1 MWTGSLYVL
10 FWPSPAGG
18 GSPAGAD
25 KVVHAVLFLL
35 LAATARLRFGGR
47 WPVLGAVLA
56 YAGLSELV
64 QAVTLAER
72 SGDLRDLLAD
82 ALGAVAGWLLVG
94 RRQR

>member
-1 MWTGSLYVL
+1 MWAFSLYVL

-18 GSPAGAD
+18 GGPVGAD

-47 WPVLGAVLA
+47 WPVLAVVLA

-64 QAVTLAER
+64 QAVALAER
-72 SGDLRDLLAD
+72 SGDLYDLVAD
-82 ALGAVAGWLLVG
+82 GLGALAGWLLVG